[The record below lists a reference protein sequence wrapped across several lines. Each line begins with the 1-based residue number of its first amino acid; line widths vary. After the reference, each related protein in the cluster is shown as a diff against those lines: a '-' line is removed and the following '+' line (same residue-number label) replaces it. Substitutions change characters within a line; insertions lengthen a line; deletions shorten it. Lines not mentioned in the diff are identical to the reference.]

1 MDAANRIVL
10 GVGQRFYSRTR
21 SRAPLRLTADVQTA
35 IDWDFAEGGLGGIYL
50 DARLLNIGPFRA
62 RVVAAFD
69 PGAPALDEG
78 GWDLDFVKRL
88 NNPWVRRLRLGLG
101 YRYRRPIP
109 IFLQSNRGV
118 GALPDSD
125 KVSQINWSSQIQI
138 TSRVQLRT
146 STVFKIAAEN
156 EFIRNFGMIEYVSKC
171 RCWAVGATVSVD
183 RVDDVSGG
191 LSIRFMGLGD
201 GVNSLLD
208 GGLGFGLN
216 F

>member
-1 MDAANRIVL
+1 M
-10 GVGQRFYSRTR
+10 
-21 SRAPLRLTADVQTA
+21 
-35 IDWDFAEGGLGGIYL
+35 
-50 DARLLNIGPFRA
+50 
-62 RVVAAFD
+62 
-69 PGAPALDEG
+69 
-78 GWDLDFVKRL
+78 
-88 NNPWVRRLRLGLG
+88 RRLRLGLG

-201 GVNSLLD
+201 GVNSLMD